1 MAVGLI
7 IATAFNKIV
16 SSMVNDILMPLVT
29 YFTGASS
36 MADLSIPL
44 RIVDGEVTLSFAY
57 GAFLQTVIDFLI
69 IALSVFIMV
78 KFMMNSQKKFRE
90 LKVIMKEESTEE
102 ARKKR
107 KELRAKARAEG
118 HSVVHPGDTADT
130 EQQVDDLVRA
140 IAYADALGIHTA
152 MFGKGLHK
160 AGIARLRITEG
171 LTSLVGNNLAHEG
184 RHALWVLVAG
194 HLDNAGKTVAAGYL
208 RNAEAGLIGFEGRHF
223 GAHIGTGRE
232 SGRHGAILIFKEE
245 KGLPLRI
252 TQRGSPVELNQYISP
267 DRQGHKCSCR

>member
-1 MAVGLI
+1 MRKFFKEFRAFITKGNVFDMAVGLI

-69 IALSVFIMV
+69 IAFSVFIMV

-90 LKVIMKEESTEE
+90 LKVVMKEESTEE

-107 KELRAKARAEG
+107 KELRAKARAEDRPFRE
-118 HSVVHPGDTADT
+118 VYKEYKA
-130 EQQVDDLVRA
+130 QQKALVEEN
-140 IAYADALGIHTA
+140 
-152 MFGKGLHK
+152 K
-160 AGIARLRITEG
+160 AKKAEEERL
-171 LTSLVGNNLAHEG
+171 
-184 RHALWVLVAG
+184 
-194 HLDNAGKTVAAGYL
+194 K
-208 RNAEAGLIGFEGRHF
+208 AEAEKLANPSQEMLLKQIRDLLMEMKEG
-223 GAHIGTGRE
+223 
-232 SGRHGAILIFKEE
+232 K
-245 KGLPLRI
+245 
-252 TQRGSPVELNQYISP
+252 PVENVDVKKAQEVLENTGLKIETNN
-267 DRQGHKCSCR
+267 DNK

>member
-1 MAVGLI
+1 MRKFFKEFRAFITKGNVFDMAVGLI

-69 IALSVFIMV
+69 IAFSVFIMV

-90 LKVIMKEESTEE
+90 LKVVMKEESTEE

-107 KELRAKARAEG
+107 KELRAKAKAENRPFKE
-118 HSVVHPGDTADT
+118 VYKEYKADQKRQAEET
-130 EQQVDDLVRA
+130 KAKKAEEERLKAEAEKLANPSQEMLLKQIRDLLMEMKEGKPVENVDV
-140 IAYADALGIHTA
+140 
-152 MFGKGLHK
+152 KK
-160 AGIARLRITEG
+160 AQEVLENTG
-171 LTSLVGNNLAHEG
+171 LTIENN
-184 RHALWVLVAG
+184 
-194 HLDNAGKTVAAGYL
+194 DNK
-208 RNAEAGLIGFEGRHF
+208 
-223 GAHIGTGRE
+223 
-232 SGRHGAILIFKEE
+232 
-245 KGLPLRI
+245 
-252 TQRGSPVELNQYISP
+252 
-267 DRQGHKCSCR
+267 

>member
-1 MAVGLI
+1 MRKFFKEFRAFITKGNVFDMAVGLI

-44 RIVDGEVTLSFAY
+44 RIVDGEVTLAFAY

-118 HSVVHPGDTADT
+118 RPFKEVYKEYKA
-130 EQQVDDLVRA
+130 QQK
-140 IAYADALGIHTA
+140 ALA
-152 MFGKGLHK
+152 EEHK
-160 AGIARLRITEG
+160 AKKAEEERL
-171 LTSLVGNNLAHEG
+171 
-184 RHALWVLVAG
+184 
-194 HLDNAGKTVAAGYL
+194 K
-208 RNAEAGLIGFEGRHF
+208 AEAEKLANPSQEMLLKQIRDLLMEMK
-223 GAHIGTGRE
+223 
-232 SGRHGAILIFKEE
+232 SGKPAKDVDLKAARKVLAKSDLSVE
-245 KGLPLRI
+245 KNDA
-252 TQRGSPVELNQYISP
+252 T
-267 DRQGHKCSCR
+267 